1 MRLEHLFVRIS
12 QTCLVSLPLLPPSFF
27 RRVLQSSSVQNKFN
41 KHLQDT
47 WAVKGYADLVH
58 SGVVFI
64 GIITQERNKE
74 FPHFNCFEKQA
85 FCDLLWQLQNCTES
99 SGKQIM
105 LSHSE
110 WALPF
115 SFLHC
120 FIAVK
125 QLVEVTRME
134 LRHRGS
140 VIYLLEEGVR

>member
-1 MRLEHLFVRIS
+1 
-12 QTCLVSLPLLPPSFF
+12 
-27 RRVLQSSSVQNKFN
+27 
-41 KHLQDT
+41 
-47 WAVKGYADLVH
+47 
-58 SGVVFI
+58 
-64 GIITQERNKE
+64 
-74 FPHFNCFEKQA
+74 
-85 FCDLLWQLQNCTES
+85 
-99 SGKQIM
+99 M